1 MTEKPAKTS
10 KKASTGRVAR
20 RQVTAG
26 EALRKSI
33 LDRYELDTRELHVL
47 DLACRQADDTA
58 ALEKAIAVD
67 GVMLV
72 GAAGQ
77 RRLNAAVTELRN
89 SRLAVS
95 RLVGELALPADE
107 DAPAE
112 TAAQRRAR
120 KAVTTRWNRKDNV
133 RRLRGPAS

>member
-1 MTEKPAKTS
+1 M
-10 KKASTGRVAR
+10 
-20 RQVTAG
+20 
-26 EALRKSI
+26 
-33 LDRYELDTRELHVL
+33 L